1 MATCNRLK
9 VFWDKARTT
18 IKWKIRVFDSIL
30 KSKVLYGL
38 ECIEL
43 TTSDEDKINAFQLKG
58 LRRILKIPPTFIDR
72 SYTNQKVFETL
83 KNNFDSEVE
92 LFSSTWLKR
101 KLKLFGHILRTN
113 PDDPLRQ
120 VLFEYNSYTPRIEHR
135 RPGKPR
141 TSWLLQSFK
150 DAFGML
156 GRNEEYDYNKREHQ
170 NFVVTNAINGQSI
183 FA

>member
-1 MATCNRLK
+1 ML
-9 VFWDKARTT
+9 F
-18 IKWKIRVFDSIL
+18 KWS
-30 KSKVLYGL
+30 
-38 ECIEL
+38 
-43 TTSDEDKINAFQLKG
+43 

-72 SYTNQKVFETL
+72 AYTNQNVFETL
-83 KNNFDSEVE
+83 KSNFDSEVE
-92 LFSSTWLKR
+92 LFSSTWLKS

-120 VLFEYNSYTPRIEHR
+120 ALFEYNSSTPRIEHR

-141 TSWLLQSFK
+141 TSWLLQSFQ

-156 GRNEEYDYNKREHQ
+156 GRNEEYDCNYNNREHQ
-170 NFVVTNAINGQSI
+170 SFVITNALNRQSI

>member
-1 MATCNRLK
+1 M
-9 VFWDKARTT
+9 
-18 IKWKIRVFDSIL
+18 
-30 KSKVLYGL
+30 
-38 ECIEL
+38 
-43 TTSDEDKINAFQLKG
+43 KG
-58 LRRILKIPPTFIDR
+58 SRRILKIPPAFMDR
-72 SYTNQKVFETL
+72 SYTNQKVFEIL
-83 KNNFDSEVE
+83 KNDFDSEVE
-92 LFSSTWLKR
+92 LFSRTWLKR

-120 VLFEYNSYTPRIEHR
+120 VLFEYNSFTPRIEHR

-156 GRNEEYDYNKREHQ
+156 GRNEEYDYNNREHQ
-170 NFVVTNAINGQSI
+170 SFVITNALNRQSI

>member
-1 MATCNRLK
+1 M
-9 VFWDKARTT
+9 
-18 IKWKIRVFDSIL
+18 
-30 KSKVLYGL
+30 
-38 ECIEL
+38 
-43 TTSDEDKINAFQLKG
+43 KG
-58 LRRILKIPPTFIDR
+58 LRRILKIPPIFIDR
-72 SYTNQKVFETL
+72 AYKNQNVFETL
-83 KNNFDSEVE
+83 KDNLDFEVD

-101 KLKLFGHILRTN
+101 KLKLVGHILRTN

-141 TSWLLQSFK
+141 TSWLPQSFK

-156 GRNEEYDYNKREHQ
+156 GRNEEYDSNNREHQ
-170 NFVVTNAINGQSI
+170 NFVITNAINRQSI